1 MKHSPLI
8 FLGVLACL
16 AFSWFGMALG
26 PELQLGNAEPQ
37 PVDLGRYPNAR
48 PGLAAQGA
56 QVYRSLGCNH
66 CHSQQVRQTGVEF
79 GARLLELGET
89 PDPVLLALVKLG
101 AAKSVDEA
109 KALKLPLNLRE
120 GVALNEAIYATKLLG
135 DAGAKFEITFKNLGP
150 DIARGWGAR
159 LSVADDYLFDY
170 PVMLGSQRIGPDL
183 ANVGVR
189 APQNYA
195 AAWSFEY
202 QGTNAAPE
210 ARDAAF
216 KDAFRRWQYEHLN
229 DPQSK
234 VKGSTMPAYTWLF
247 EKRGDQL
254 VPKHDAEALVEY
266 LFSLRSDVSLV
277 HAPAPKV
284 AKAAPAPAA
293 VNVPVA
299 K

>member
-16 AFSWFGMALG
+16 ALSWLGMALG

-56 QVYRSLGCNH
+56 QIYRSLGCNY
-66 CHSQQVRQTGVEF
+66 CHTQQVRQNGVEF
-79 GARLLELGET
+79 GARLLDWGET
-89 PDPVLLALVKLG
+89 PTNVFPVLVKLG

-109 KALKLPLNLRE
+109 MTLKLPLTLRE
-120 GVALNEAIYATKLLG
+120 GVALNEAIYATKLVG
-135 DAGAKFEITFKNLGP
+135 DAGAKFEITLKNLGP
-150 DIARGWGAR
+150 DITRGWGAR
-159 LSVADDYLFDY
+159 MSVSDDYLFDY

-189 APQNYA
+189 APRNYVSP
-195 AAWSFEY
+195 WNFEY
-202 QGTNAAPE
+202 KGTNVAPE
-210 ARDAAF
+210 AREAAF
-216 KDAFRRWQYEHLN
+216 KDAFRTWHYEHLDN
-229 DPQSK
+229 PQSK
-234 VKGSTMPAYTWLF
+234 VKDSAMPAYTWLF
-247 EKRGDQL
+247 EQRGNQR
-254 VPKHDAEALVEY
+254 VPSHDAEALVEY
-266 LFSLRSDVSLV
+266 LFSLRSDVSLI

-284 AKAAPAPAA
+284 AKAAPAPAP
-293 VNVPVA
+293 VNASPA